1 MFFFKICIKNPFRK
15 DKHRVYTFKKRSF
28 EVHNLTK
35 TTRPAKI
42 ATILIGIGAM
52 ILLAFTLIS
61 TSHGQT
67 APARISLIVVDK
79 SDRIMT
85 LYAGTK
91 AVRTYRNIKL
101 GDAPIGHKRFE
112 GDERTPEGRYTIN
125 GRNPGS
131 LFHRSLRIS
140 YPNAADRAYA
150 QSKGRSPGGDIF
162 IHGQPNG
169 YAGPP
174 IDRDWTDGCIAVSN
188 DEIQEI
194 WGLVKDGT
202 VIVIRP

>member
-1 MFFFKICIKNPFRK
+1 MHMLIKIFGRSKIL
-15 DKHRVYTFKKRSF
+15 KHIT
-28 EVHNLTK
+28 
-35 TTRPAKI
+35 
-42 ATILIGIGAM
+42 
-52 ILLAFTLIS
+52 AFCGVLFWSVMVAS
-61 TSHGQT
+61 TSHGQST
-67 APARISLIVVDK
+67 PLSITSILVDK
-79 SDRIMT
+79 SDRVMT

-91 AVRTYRNIKL
+91 IIRTYRNIKL
-101 GDAPIGHKRFE
+101 GDAPVGHKRFE
-112 GDERTPEGRYTIN
+112 GDERTPEGRYTIS

-150 QSKGRSPGGDIF
+150 RSKGRSPGGDIF

-174 IDRDWTDGCIAVSN
+174 IARDWTDGCIAVSN
-188 DEIQEI
+188 EEIREI

-202 VIVIRP
+202 VIIIRA